1 MEPDSAEIGFH
12 GAIFDVVRETWDGR
26 ARDVVVHRG
35 SVAVVAIDGEDR
47 VVLVRQLREAA
58 RAELVELPAGTREPG
73 EDPLL
78 CARRELAEETGLR
91 GGHWR
96 ELASAWSS
104 PGFVRERMTIF
115 VAEGLVEGE
124 PALEEDES
132 LELVRWPV
140 GELAQRIHELEDLKT
155 LAGLLLLLGER
166 AAPR

>member
-78 CARRELAEETGLR
+78 CARRELADKG
-91 GGHWR
+91 
-96 ELASAWSS
+96 
-104 PGFVRERMTIF
+104 M
-115 VAEGLVEGE
+115 
-124 PALEEDES
+124 
-132 LELVRWPV
+132 
-140 GELAQRIHELEDLKT
+140 
-155 LAGLLLLLGER
+155 
-166 AAPR
+166 AADVD